1 MKPSAPAHRLKRRA
15 KLLSRAHG
23 IPLHAALDRV
33 AREEGFASW
42 SMLAFRLREEP
53 DDGIAADA
61 VFAGLA
67 PGDLL
72 LIGARPGQGKTLMGL
87 KLAVEAMRAGRQ
99 SVFFSLEYTPRDMA
113 GRFRAIGVEPAQFD
127 ARFTFDD
134 SEAICAGHVMEAL
147 ADAPAGTFATID
159 YLQLLDQRRDTPA
172 LDAQVRSLKA
182 FARARGIVLAFIS
195 QIDRSYDPAAKP
207 LPDLADVRLPN
218 ALDLSLF
225 SKACFLNEGRMSF
238 RPVG

>member
-1 MKPSAPAHRLKRRA
+1 MKPSAPIHRLKRRA
-15 KLLSRAHG
+15 KLLSRAHD

-42 SMLAFRLREEP
+42 SMLAFRLRDKT

-61 VFAGLA
+61 VFAGLV

-87 KLAVEAMRAGRQ
+87 KLAVEAMRAGRR

-113 GRFRAIGVEPAQFD
+113 GRFRAIGVEPGQLD

-134 SEAICAGHVMEAL
+134 SEAICAGHITQTL
-147 ADAPAGTFATID
+147 ADAPAGTFAAID
-159 YLQLLDQRRDTPA
+159 YLQLLDQRRDKPP
-172 LDAQVRSLKA
+172 LDAQIRSLRA

-195 QIDRSYDPAAKP
+195 QVDRSYDPAAKP

-225 SKACFLNEGRMSF
+225 SKACFLHEGRMSF

>member
-1 MKPSAPAHRLKRRA
+1 MKPSAPVHRLKRRA
-15 KLLSRAHG
+15 KLLARTHDL
-23 IPLHAALDRV
+23 PLHAALDRV

-42 SMLAFRLREEP
+42 SMLAYRLKGEP
-53 DDGIAADA
+53 GDGITADA
-61 VFAGLA
+61 VFAGLV

-87 KLAVEAMRAGRQ
+87 KLAVEAMRAGRR
-99 SVFFSLEYTPRDMA
+99 SVFFSLEYTPLDMA
-113 GRFRAIGVEPAQFD
+113 GRFRAIGVEPAWLD

-134 SEAICAGHVMEAL
+134 SDAICAGHVMETL
-147 ADAPAGTFATID
+147 ADAPAGTFAAID
-159 YLQLLDQRRDTPA
+159 YLQLLDQRRDKPA
-172 LDAQVRSLKA
+172 LDAQIRALRA

-225 SKACFLNEGRMSF
+225 SKACFLHAGRMSF

>member
-1 MKPSAPAHRLKRRA
+1 MNPSAPVHRLKRRA
-15 KLLSRAHG
+15 KLLARTHG
-23 IPLHAALDRV
+23 LPLHAALDRV

-42 SMLAFRLREEP
+42 SLLAFRRAEKP
-53 DDGIAADA
+53 GGGIAADA
-61 VFAGLA
+61 VFAGLV

-72 LIGARPGQGKTLMGL
+72 LVGARPGQGKTLMGL
-87 KLAVEAMRAGRQ
+87 KLAVEAMRAGRR

-113 GRFRAIGVEPAQFD
+113 GRFRALGIEPAQFEG
-127 ARFTFDD
+127 RFTFDD
-134 SEAICAGHVMEAL
+134 SDAICAGHIMATL
-147 ADAPAGTFATID
+147 ADAPAGTFAAID
-159 YLQLLDQRRDTPA
+159 YLQLLDQRRDKPP
-172 LDAQVRSLKA
+172 LDAQVRALRA
-182 FARARGIVLAFIS
+182 FARARGIVLAFVS
-195 QIDRSYDPAAKP
+195 QIDRSYDPAARP

>member
-1 MKPSAPAHRLKRRA
+1 MKPSVPAHRLKRRA
-15 KLLSRAHG
+15 KLISRAHG

-42 SMLAFRLREEP
+42 SMLAFRLRDKT

-61 VFAGLA
+61 VFAGLV

-87 KLAVEAMRAGRQ
+87 KLAVEAMRAGRR
-99 SVFFSLEYTPRDMA
+99 SVFFSLEYTARDMA
-113 GRFRAIGVEPAQFD
+113 GRFRAIGLEPARFD

-134 SEAICAGHVMEAL
+134 SDAICAGHVMETL
-147 ADAPAGTFATID
+147 ADAPAGTFAAVD
-159 YLQLLDQRRDTPA
+159 YLQLLDQRRDKPP
-172 LDAQVRSLKA
+172 LDAQIRSLKA

-195 QIDRSYDPAAKP
+195 QVDRSYDPAAKP

-225 SKACFLNEGRMSF
+225 SKACFLHEGRMSF

>member
-15 KLLSRAHG
+15 KLLARVHG
-23 IPLHAALDRV
+23 IALHAALDHV

-42 SMLAFRLREEP
+42 SMLAYRLRDTPGE
-53 DDGIAADA
+53 GIAADA
-61 VFAGLA
+61 VFAGLV

-87 KLAVEAMRAGRQ
+87 KLAVEAMRAGRR
-99 SVFFSLEYTPRDMA
+99 SVFFSLEYTPLDMA

-134 SEAICAGHVMEAL
+134 SDAICAGHVMETL
-147 ADAPAGTFATID
+147 ADAPAGTFAAID
-159 YLQLLDQRRDTPA
+159 YLQLLDQRRDKPA
-172 LDAQVRSLKA
+172 LDAQIRALRA

-195 QIDRSYDPAAKP
+195 QIDRSYDAAAKP

-225 SKACFLNEGRMSF
+225 SKACFLHAGRMSF
-238 RPVG
+238 QPVG